1 MGDTTQVIVDQLVAA
16 AHGDLAT
23 VRALLQDHPELA
35 NARARWDE
43 SPIQAAAHAGAREVA
58 EFLLARGAPLEICT
72 AAMLGL
78 TDRVREMLRGDP
90 RLAHATGAHGI
101 GVLYH
106 AAVTGQIAVAEMLV
120 AHGAD
125 VNEGEG
131 GNTPLHAAARHGHR
145 GTAAWLLDRGAHVN
159 ALDYEQKTPL
169 RVAVDAGQDGAAG
182 LLRER
187 GGRE

>member
-1 MGDTTQVIVDQLVAA
+1 MGDATQAIVDQFVAA

-23 VRALLQDHPELA
+23 VQALLEQYPDLV
-35 NARARWDE
+35 NTRARWDE
-43 SPIQAAAHAGAREVA
+43 SPIQAAAHAGARAVG

-78 TDRVREMLRGDP
+78 TDRVQAMLQGNP

-106 AAVTGQIAVAEMLV
+106 AAVTGQGAVAEVLV
-120 AHGAD
+120 AHGAA

-131 GNTPLHAAARHGHR
+131 GNTPLHAAARHGQR
-145 GTAAWLLDRGAHVN
+145 GMAGWLLDRGAHVN

-169 RVAVDAGQDGAAG
+169 RVAVDAGQRGVAD
-182 LLRER
+182 LLRAR